1 MMEKQ
6 YIYSSLGNKFDMKNK
21 SIDALLRG
29 RVLLL
34 EITPDNET
42 CRAWIELS
50 LQDRLKPP
58 YPFRTDDYAILGRSP
73 YSGYC
78 ELDSAVFKLRK
89 SSFLVSDI
97 ENEFDPSYD
106 GAENYIEIHSL
117 DELNKYLDD
126 NNLYLEDF
134 VDSSDVDDYPL

>member
-1 MMEKQ
+1 
-6 YIYSSLGNKFDMKNK
+6 MKNK

-29 RVLLL
+29 RTLLL
-34 EITPDNET
+34 EITSDNET
-42 CRAWIELS
+42 YRAWIELS
-50 LQDRLKPP
+50 LQDKLKPS
-58 YPFRTDDYAILGRSP
+58 YPFRTDSYAMLGHSP

-78 ELDSAVFKLRK
+78 DLDSAAFKLRK
-89 SSFLVSDI
+89 SSFLASDI

-106 GAENYIEIHSL
+106 GVENYIEINTL

-126 NNLYLEDF
+126 NNLSLDDF